1 MELRIDVFW
10 RMAHKCI
17 IHTNMQLHIHGHF
30 SLCIILQLHTIANC
44 VVLYRIVYIVQLH
57 IIVQLHTSVQLH
69 IFNIQMQLRRYFIL
83 IIIHVNCSSHTIFAN
98 YVLLSNCILLCN
110 CILVI
115 N

>member
-1 MELRIDVFW
+1 MDTSVYVLF
-10 RMAHKCI
+10 C
-17 IHTNMQLHIHGHF
+17 NY
-30 SLCIILQLHTIANC
+30 TIANYL
-44 VVLYRIVYIVQLH
+44 VLYIIVYIVQLH